1 MTVTVTAV
9 YATVDTVRNAF
20 DDLVST
26 GIDREKVFAD
36 EDNKLVK
43 VMIPE
48 SAANEV
54 KEILNRHRPTELR

>member
-20 DDLVST
+20 DDLIST

-36 EDNKLVK
+36 EDNKQVK

-48 SAANEV
+48 SAVNEV

>member
-36 EDNKLVK
+36 EDNKQVK

-48 SAANEV
+48 SAVNEV